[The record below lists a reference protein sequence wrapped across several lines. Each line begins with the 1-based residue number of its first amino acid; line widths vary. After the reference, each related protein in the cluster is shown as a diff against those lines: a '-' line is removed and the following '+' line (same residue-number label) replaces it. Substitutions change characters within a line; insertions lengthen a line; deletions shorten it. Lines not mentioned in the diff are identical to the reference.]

1 MVRYT
6 APKTARSHP
15 CSCGSEC
22 PSSLFDPSA
31 SILTRLYSQSNDRL
45 HVAHGSGGLAPSQTV
60 SGTSG
65 RPPSPTSSA
74 YTFFSIAPMTHGHKN
89 DMRCFN
95 TNLDARPEPGLATS
109 HHIPAKP
116 LETTNCQP
124 AVIAR
129 PFEVRQRID
138 GLNTDQPGYGM
149 LWHYS

>member
-1 MVRYT
+1 MEVPNGKDARWIEKIEPKPGTAKDDVYT
-6 APKTARSHP
+6 VTF
-15 CSCGSEC
+15 SE
-22 PSSLFDPSA
+22 
-31 SILTRLYSQSNDRL
+31 
-45 HVAHGSGGLAPSQTV
+45 G
-60 SGTSG
+60 
-65 RPPSPTSSA
+65 
-74 YTFFSIAPMTHGHKN
+74 MTHGHKN